1 MSDTSTIARPYAQ
14 ALFDIAS
21 AEDLLSQW
29 SESLAALATI
39 VADDD
44 ARAFLMRPEIDAEAR
59 AEFLQAVGSEAGAA
73 GAGFVSSSRGQNFIR
88 LLVENGRL
96 LALPDISTRFD
107 ALKAE
112 AENTIK
118 ATLVMAADVES
129 DFAARISA
137 SLEKKLGR
145 KVELELEIDDELLG
159 GAIVRAEDMVIDGS
173 VKTRLRK
180 LAESLIS

>member
-14 ALFDIAS
+14 ALFEIAS
-21 AEDLLSQW
+21 AESLLPQW
-29 SESLAALATI
+29 SESLAALARI

-44 ARAFLMRPEIDAEAR
+44 ASAFLMRPEIGADAR
-59 AEFLQAVGSEAGAA
+59 AEFLKAVGSET
-73 GAGFVSSSRGQNFIR
+73 GAGEFVGSGRGQNFIR
-88 LLVENGRL
+88 LLIENGRL
-96 LALPDISTRFD
+96 AALSDISRRFD

-112 AENTIK
+112 AENTVK
-118 ATLVMAADVES
+118 ATLVMAADTES
-129 DFAARISA
+129 DVASRISA

-145 KVELELEIDDELLG
+145 KVELELEVDDELLG
-159 GAIVRAEDMVIDGS
+159 GAVVRAEDMVIDGS